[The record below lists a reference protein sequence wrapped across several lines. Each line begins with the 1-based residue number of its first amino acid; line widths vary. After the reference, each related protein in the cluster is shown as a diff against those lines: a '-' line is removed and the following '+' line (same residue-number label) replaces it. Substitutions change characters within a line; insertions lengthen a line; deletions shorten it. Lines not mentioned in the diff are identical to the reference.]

1 MKLEITNPQSPLHC
15 SVMLQERRKS
25 GVPLT
30 PDFCREI
37 LMSSANQS
45 VGRKTAGYDR
55 EPFICRAAGDRR
67 IPALC

>member
-30 PDFCREI
+30 
-37 LMSSANQS
+37 
-45 VGRKTAGYDR
+45 
-55 EPFICRAAGDRR
+55 RALPENCW
-67 IPALC
+67 I